1 MFKVELEALFN
12 RVGAQLTLDR
22 ETSFG
27 ETSETGEPLFP
38 NPVHIRGVIR
48 NTAGV
53 VYSDAVIEA
62 ELHTVCDRCACDVV
76 RPLNVPFVHTFVPEV
91 QNEDTDD
98 YIVLPDLVLDLDALG
113 EEDVVLNLPSKVLCK
128 DDCKGLCPQCGKN
141 LNDGPCNCTEPVDP
155 RLAGLL
161 ELLN

>member
-12 RVGAQLTLDR
+12 RVGEQLTLDR

-62 ELHTVCDRCACDVV
+62 ELHTVCDRCAILDGQPC
-76 RPLNVPFVHTFVPEV
+76 RFPEKMHPCV
-91 QNEDTDD
+91 ESHGINIIPTLEENGLEFIYGTN
-98 YIVLPDLVLDLDALG
+98 IVTWY
-113 EEDVVLNLPSKVLCK
+113 S
-128 DDCKGLCPQCGKN
+128 
-141 LNDGPCNCTEPVDP
+141 
-155 RLAGLL
+155 LL
-161 ELLN
+161 FF